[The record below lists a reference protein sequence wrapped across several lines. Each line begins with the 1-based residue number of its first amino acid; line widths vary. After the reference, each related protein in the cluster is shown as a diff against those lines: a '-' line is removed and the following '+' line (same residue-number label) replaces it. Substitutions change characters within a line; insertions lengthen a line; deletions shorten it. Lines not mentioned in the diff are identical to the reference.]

1 MTIKEY
7 ISNKFQSF
15 GIQVSEADL
24 LDISFSVNVI
34 LDDDINFDN
43 LENVIVALVQY
54 VPFLMSR
61 PPSVSESGFSM
72 SWDKD
77 ALLNFYNA
85 MCKRYGLRNELD
97 ANSPKIRFL

>member
-1 MTIKEY
+1 MSIKEY
-7 ISNKFQSF
+7 ISSKFQSF

-24 LDISFSVNVI
+24 FDISFSANMIPDVSI
-34 LDDDINFDN
+34 SFDN
-43 LENVIVALVQY
+43 LETVIVAFVQY

-61 PPSVSESGFSM
+61 PSSVSESGFSM

-77 ALLNFYNA
+77 ALLSFYNA